1 MIVWPYDCPILSR
14 YMNLMNVWPYDCLTL
29 WSSDLMTVWPYVRLN
44 LWFDL
49 MFVRWNWRTY
59 DLTLCLSGKPYDRPC
74 WWSSCWW
81 LSANRWAYRKEV
93 KCTLQLT
100 IQIYLNIY
108 LVCRFQIHFFSKC
121 PIFKYDFWE
130 EKKTVFKYVL
140 LVRFSHPCPAV
151 VIQIS
156 GGLKMDSEVNLQ
168 MPTRTLKRP
177 LGMKG
182 WLKGVR
188 GDVKYS
194 GVSICPER
202 LLFRWTSFRPS
213 LFLVVP
219 PHIWASQRLRLV
231 VLMAMTSQI
240 QGRGRCCGSM

>member
-1 MIVWPYDCPILSR
+1 MIW
-14 YMNLMNVWPYDCLTL
+14 
-29 WSSDLMTVWPYVRLN
+29 
-44 LWFDL
+44 
-49 MFVRWNWRTY
+49 
-59 DLTLCLSGKPYDRPC
+59 
-74 WWSSCWW
+74 
-81 LSANRWAYRKEV
+81 
-93 KCTLQLT
+93 
-100 IQIYLNIY
+100 
-108 LVCRFQIHFFSKC
+108 
-121 PIFKYDFWE
+121 
-130 EKKTVFKYVL
+130 KTVFKYEFLVL
-140 LVRFSHPCPAV
+140 FSYPWPAG
-151 VIQIS
+151 VIQNS

-219 PHIWASQRLRLV
+219 PPHMGLAKVEACCVNGNDEPNPGKRALLWFNVTGSYITVSSSDQFSLDEICVEASYWRTHQKINIFL
-231 VLMAMTSQI
+231 
-240 QGRGRCCGSM
+240 